1 MGVYLLKKIEP
12 KAGVSLSGSGLYVGI
27 VIGQFNNEIA
37 DRMRDACEA
46 RLKEI
51 GVASDNITCIGVPG
65 ALEIPIVLRA
75 MALRRQHDAL
85 IALGSVIRGE
95 TYHFEVVSNESSRG
109 VMAVQLET
117 GVPIANGI
125 LTCENEDQI
134 AERMVPKARECA
146 DVAVGMANL
155 LEAINER

>member
-1 MGVYLLKKIEP
+1 LKKIEP

-125 LTCENEDQI
+125 LTCENEGQI

-155 LEAINER
+155 LEAVNER

>member
-1 MGVYLLKKIEP
+1 VYLLKRIEP
-12 KAGVSLSGSGLYVGI
+12 KAGVPLSGSGLSVGI
-27 VIGQFNNEIA
+27 VVGQFNNEIA
-37 DRMRDACEA
+37 ERMRDACEA

-51 GVASDNITCIGVPG
+51 GVTSDKITCVGVPG

-75 MALRRQHDAL
+75 MALRRQYDAL

-117 GVPIANGI
+117 SVPIANGI
-125 LTCENEDQI
+125 LTCENQDQI
-134 AERMVPKARECA
+134 SERMVPKARECA

>member
-1 MGVYLLKKIEP
+1 MKKIEP

-37 DRMRDACEA
+37 ERMRDACEA

>member
-1 MGVYLLKKIEP
+1 VYLLKKIEP
-12 KAGVSLSGSGLYVGI
+12 KAGVSLSGTGLYVGI
-27 VIGQFNNEIA
+27 VIGQFNSEIA

-75 MALRRQHDAL
+75 MALRRQYDAL

>member
-1 MGVYLLKKIEP
+1 LKKIEP
-12 KAGVSLSGSGLYVGI
+12 KAGVSLSGTGLYVGI

>member
-1 MGVYLLKKIEP
+1 LKKIEP

-134 AERMVPKARECA
+134 AERLVPKARECA

>member
-1 MGVYLLKKIEP
+1 VYLLKKIEP

>member
-1 MGVYLLKKIEP
+1 MKKIEP

-46 RLKEI
+46 RLTEI

>member
-1 MGVYLLKKIEP
+1 
-12 KAGVSLSGSGLYVGI
+12 
-27 VIGQFNNEIA
+27 
-37 DRMRDACEA
+37 
-46 RLKEI
+46 
-51 GVASDNITCIGVPG
+51 
-65 ALEIPIVLRA
+65 VLRA
-75 MALRRQHDAL
+75 MALRRQYDAL

-117 GVPIANGI
+117 SVPIANGI
-125 LTCENEDQI
+125 LTCENQDQI
-134 AERMVPKARECA
+134 SERMVPKARECA

>member
-1 MGVYLLKKIEP
+1 MKKIEP

>member
-1 MGVYLLKKIEP
+1 LKKIEP

-117 GVPIANGI
+117 GVPVANGI

>member
-1 MGVYLLKKIEP
+1 VYLLKKIEP
-12 KAGVSLSGSGLYVGI
+12 KAGVSLSGSGLSVGI

>member
-1 MGVYLLKKIEP
+1 MNRIEP
-12 KAGVSLSGSGLYVGI
+12 KAGVSLSGSGLSVGI
-27 VIGQFNNEIA
+27 VVGQFNNEIA
-37 DRMRDACEA
+37 ERMRDACEA

-51 GVASDNITCIGVPG
+51 GVASDKIICVGVPG

-75 MALRRQHDAL
+75 MALRQQYDAL

-117 GVPIANGI
+117 AVPIANGI
-125 LTCENEDQI
+125 LTCENQDQI
-134 AERMVPKARECA
+134 DKRMVPKARECA

>member
-1 MGVYLLKKIEP
+1 LKKIEP

>member
-1 MGVYLLKKIEP
+1 MKKIEP

-51 GVASDNITCIGVPG
+51 GVASDNITCTGVPG

>member
-125 LTCENEDQI
+125 LTCENGDQI

>member
-1 MGVYLLKKIEP
+1 LKKIEP

-27 VIGQFNNEIA
+27 VIAQFNNEIA

>member
-1 MGVYLLKKIEP
+1 LKKIEP

-46 RLKEI
+46 RLTEI

-65 ALEIPIVLRA
+65 ALEIPVVLRA

>member
-1 MGVYLLKKIEP
+1 MKKIEP

-46 RLKEI
+46 RLTEI

-65 ALEIPIVLRA
+65 ALEIPVVLRA

>member
-1 MGVYLLKKIEP
+1 MKKIEP

-46 RLKEI
+46 QLKEI

>member
-1 MGVYLLKKIEP
+1 MKRIEP
-12 KAGVSLSGSGLYVGI
+12 KAGVSLSGSGLSVGI
-27 VIGQFNNEIA
+27 VVGQFNNEIA
-37 DRMRDACEA
+37 ERMRDACEA

-51 GVASDNITCIGVPG
+51 GVASDEITCVGVPG

-75 MALRRQHDAL
+75 MALRRQYDAL

-117 GVPIANGI
+117 SVPIANGI
-125 LTCENEDQI
+125 LTCENQDQI
-134 AERMVPKARECA
+134 SERMVPKARECA
-146 DVAVGMANL
+146 DVAVGMAKL

>member
-1 MGVYLLKKIEP
+1 MKKIEP

-65 ALEIPIVLRA
+65 ALEIPVVLRA